1 MRQADILGGENMDE
15 QRKKD
20 LDDIYD
26 IIKNLDANDVLLVQT
41 AAKIL
46 KARQD
51 LEWERLVTANV
62 NRAN

>member
-1 MRQADILGGENMDE
+1 MDE